1 MGISRIYINR
11 LAILTVLV
19 ALSVGMAVAVNSG
32 VSVSNKTS
40 NVGSNTTAEVS
51 GTGVNSTEVDQWIEI
66 ANNGTSNV
74 SLAGWNLMN
83 KENLAYK
90 IPMSFVLK
98 PGAQV
103 KVHSIA
109 GKPNSTDLYNSSVLF
124 NKTGDTA
131 ILMDATGKVVSK
143 YSYPAIST
151 IVAKATTNATK
162 SNVITPNV
170 AYKTNNT
177 KTTISNVT
185 TKTTKDITK
194 ITIGK

>member
-51 GTGVNSTEVDQWIEI
+51 VTGVNSTEVDQWIEI

-98 PGAQV
+98 PRAQV
-103 KVHSIA
+103 KVHSMSGISD
-109 GKPNSTDLYNSSVLF
+109 STDLYNSSILL
-124 NKTGDTA
+124 NKTGDMA
-131 ILMDATGKVVSK
+131 ILKDANGKVISK
-143 YSYPAIST
+143 YSVPAVSIA
-151 IVAKATTNATK
+151 IAKATTNASK
-162 SNVITPNV
+162 SNVITPSAMYEAN
-170 AYKTNNT
+170 TT
-177 KTTISNVT
+177 KTTISNA
-185 TKTTKDITK
+185 
-194 ITIGK
+194 